1 MRVKRFSLVAAH
13 VITGAS
19 RELGT
24 GLKMKRIVLAAV
36 AAMGLAWTGS
46 ASADEVFVG
55 IYAHNITFIGDNIG
69 IGAVKREDGEDIHFG
84 YRTDRFDSLW
94 WIGKPQAYAFASIND
109 RGASDFYAAGLA
121 WPISLFHSAFYI
133 RPGIGLAYTDGQT
146 NLPPPAAPGLT
157 PAQVQERLTF
167 NAHHLDFG
175 DPVQFEP
182 ELALGYHLS
191 HHWSA
196 ELSYT
201 HISNGQIFHHGE
213 NEGLDDAGARLIYKF

>member
-1 MRVKRFSLVAAH
+1 
-13 VITGAS
+13 
-19 RELGT
+19 
-24 GLKMKRIVLAAV
+24 MKRILLAA
-36 AAMGLAWTGS
+36 AAALGLAWAGPSS
-46 ASADEVFVG
+46 AGEVFVG
-55 IYAHNITFIGDNIG
+55 VYAHNVTFIGDNIG

-84 YRTDRFDSLW
+84 YRTDKIGALW
-94 WIGKPQAYAFASIND
+94 WLFKPQAYAFASIND

-121 WPISLFHSAFYI
+121 WPIGLFHSNFYL
-133 RPGIGLAYTDGQT
+133 RPGIGLAYTDGET
-146 NLPPPAAPGLT
+146 SLPPSSAPGLT
-157 PAQVQERLTF
+157 PAQVQQRLNF

-191 HHWSA
+191 SHWSA

-213 NEGLDDAGARLIYKF
+213 NEGLDDAGARLVYKF